1 MEDYEALK
9 EDLRHMTATFP
20 LSLVV
25 EALEDVLT
33 ENDPDMLE
41 WKIKIKVKC
50 KKED

>member
-1 MEDYEALK
+1 MDDYAAMRE
-9 EDLRHMTATFP
+9 ELRHLTATFP

-25 EALEDVLT
+25 EALEEVLT

-41 WKIKIKVKC
+41 WKIKLKVKC

>member
-1 MEDYEALK
+1 MEEYGTIK
-9 EDLRHMTATFP
+9 EELRHLTATFP
-20 LSLVV
+20 LAMVV
-25 EALEDVLT
+25 EALEDVLS